1 MGPLV
6 GIVILCVV
14 VLILAVI
21 LLTPAQAR
29 VSYDRGDLAV
39 WASYGPVK
47 LQILPPKEKPPKK
60 KPKKKKPESKKK
72 PKKAKE
78 KKKFSI
84 NKEQILY
91 SLEKLP
97 PILGRALRR
106 TGRRIRI
113 CPLKVHLLVA
123 SADPADT
130 ALLYGR
136 LEAAL
141 AAGLPALHKLVH
153 VKDEDIQLFLDF
165 AENRMDCIAE
175 VGISIRPWDVLSI
188 AVRAGASLVK
198 WLFGFKKLA
207 SPEIPEEKENTSTE
221 AA

>member
-1 MGPLV
+1 MI
-6 GIVILCVV
+6 GIVILSVI
-14 VLILAVI
+14 VLILVVL

-29 VSYDRGDLAV
+29 FSYDQGDLAAGV
-39 WASYGPVK
+39 RYGPVK
-47 LQILPPKEKPPKK
+47 LQIFPLKEKPKK
-60 KPKKKKPESKKK
+60 EKTEKPDSKKK
-72 PKKAKE
+72 PKKAKKAKK

-91 SLEKLP
+91 SLDKLP

-106 TGRRIRI
+106 TGRRVRI
-113 CPLKVHLLVA
+113 CPLKVHLLIA

-141 AAGLPALHKLVH
+141 AAGLPTLRKLVH
-153 VKDEDIQLFLDF
+153 VKDEDIRLFLDF
-165 AENRMDCIAE
+165 AENRIDCIAD

-188 AVRAGASLVK
+188 AVRTGASLVK
-198 WLFGFKKLA
+198 WFFGFKKLA

>member
-1 MGPLV
+1 MV
-6 GIVILCVV
+6 GIIIASVI
-14 VLILAVI
+14 VLILAAL
-21 LLTPAQAR
+21 LLTPVQAR
-29 VSYDRGDLAV
+29 FSYDRGEMAA
-39 WASYGPVK
+39 WGSYGPVK
-47 LQILPPKEKPPKK
+47 LQVFPAKEKVPKK
-60 KPKKKKPESKKK
+60 KSKPKEKKKPE
-72 PKKAKE
+72 KAKK

-106 TGRRIRI
+106 TGRRIRV

-165 AENRMDCIAE
+165 SESKMDCIAE

-207 SPEIPEEKENTSTE
+207 SPEKPEEKENTSTE